1 MSTRLDIPAHEAHVV
16 RVFAVM
22 EEAGA
27 PLDDA
32 AVMVA
37 LGADGALEGAE
48 IELFDLADLGAM
60 PLSEYLGEGHGIAGA
75 ELGGMRGQLDGLR
88 GRVLILPSRAFG
100 GRATVLRPGRGLRLV
115 GRFEEDV
122 APVSFERLPAGGAAG
137 SVAPASRSAR
147 PGRRPAWLAALVFF
161 AGLAVLAAIVISLA
175 VMS

>member
-32 AVMVA
+32 AVMAA

-48 IELFDLADLGAM
+48 IELFDLADLGSM

-75 ELGGMRGQLDGLR
+75 DLDGMRGQLDGLR

-115 GRFEEDV
+115 GRFEEEV
-122 APVSFERLPAGGAAG
+122 APVSFAPLPAGGATG
-137 SVAPASRSAR
+137 SVAPAARSAR
-147 PGRRPAWLAALVFF
+147 PRRRPAWVGALVFF
-161 AGLAVLAAIVISLA
+161 AGLAILAAIVIGLV